1 MPCPTAPSPPYG
13 PIPAARSSAS
23 CRTATPMVALIAA
36 TLLQPSADSTR
47 PKACLPRSKPGQG
60 ASWRLLVILIRT
72 TEAAAAQRAPG
83 TATGGPDTA
92 TLGRDTV
99 TWEPHTVRRGP
110 NTANSEQ
117 GTARRGPSTVTKER
131 SMGALAPDTAT
142 LEPVTVPGRTGRT
155 RRRRVQA

>member
-83 TATGGPDTA
+83 TATGGPGTA

-117 GTARRGPSTVTKER
+117 GTARRGPNTANSEQGTARRGPSTETKER
-131 SMGALAPDTAT
+131 SLG
-142 LEPVTVPGRTGRT
+142 
-155 RRRRVQA
+155 